1 MDEAILDVVV
11 IGAGTAGLSAL
22 REIRKRSDR
31 FVLIDDGKWGTTCA
45 RVGCMPSK
53 ALIEAANAFH
63 RRNDFDAFGIRG
75 AESLR
80 IDVPAVLA
88 RVRAL
93 RDQFVAGVRKVSDGL
108 GERAITGRARI
119 VAPDCVEVNGRQLRT
134 RRIVVATGSEPV
146 VPPPWRALG
155 DRLLTTDTLF
165 DRTDLPARIA
175 VVGMGAVGAE
185 IAQALSRLGVAVT
198 AFGSSELL
206 AGLSDPA
213 VNAALLASL
222 RQEFPVHVGAPA
234 VVSEAD
240 DGSVRVSNGRQEARV
255 DAVLAALGRRPVLA
269 GLGLDA
275 LGIPLDEHG
284 VPGVDPATMRVGAL
298 QLFVAGDANA
308 QSPLQHEAADE
319 GHIAGLIA
327 SATAA
332 RRFRRRVPLSIVFC
346 DPEVAVVGRRFSQ
359 LDAGNVLVGEYRFER
374 QGRARIEQRAR
385 GVLRVYAARGI
396 GLLLGAELCAPGGAH
411 LAHLLALAM
420 ERTLTVHDLLRMPF
434 YHPVL
439 EEGLRSAL
447 RELAS
452 QLPPC
457 SDSDLAGCGP
467 IGADALE

>member
-1 MDEAILDVVV
+1 MLDVVV
-11 IGAGTAGLSAL
+11 IGAGTAGLAAL
-22 REIRKRSDR
+22 REVRRRSER
-31 FVLIDDGKWGTTCA
+31 FVLIDDGRWGTTCA

-63 RRNDFDAFGIRG
+63 RRHDFGVFGIRG
-75 AESLR
+75 AEALR
-80 IDVPAVLA
+80 ADVPAVLA

-119 VAPDCVEVNGRQLRT
+119 VAPDCVEVNGRRLRA
-134 RRIVVATGSEPV
+134 RRIIVATGSEPV
-146 VPPPWRALG
+146 VPAPWRALG
-155 DRLLTTDTLF
+155 DRIVTTDTLF
-165 DRTDLPARIA
+165 ERADLPARIA
-175 VVGMGAVGAE
+175 VVGMGAIGTE

-198 AFGSSELL
+198 AFGSGELL
-206 AGLSDPA
+206 AGLSDPG

-222 RQEFPVHVGAPA
+222 RQEFAVHVGSPA
-234 VVSEAD
+234 VVSEAG
-240 DGSVRVSNGRQEARV
+240 DGSVRVSNGRHEVQV

-269 GLGLDA
+269 GLGLDV
-275 LGIPLDEHG
+275 LGVPLDEHG
-284 VPGVDPATMRVGAL
+284 VPSVDPTTMRVGAL
-298 QLFVAGDANA
+298 QVFVVGDANA
-308 QSPLQHEAADE
+308 QVPLQHEAADE

-327 SATAA
+327 GGAAT

-359 LDAGNVLVGEYRFER
+359 LDANDVLVGEYRFER
-374 QGRARIEQRAR
+374 QGRARIEQHAR

-396 GLLLGAELCAPGGAH
+396 GLLLGAELCAPAGAH

-447 RELAS
+447 RDLAS

-457 SDSDLAGCGP
+457 GESDLAGCGP
-467 IGADALE
+467 IGADAIE

>member
-1 MDEAILDVVV
+1 MDEAILDIVV
-11 IGAGTAGLSAL
+11 IGAGTAGLAAL
-22 REIRKRSDR
+22 REIRKRSER
-31 FVLIDDGKWGTTCA
+31 FALIDDGKWGTTCA

-63 RRNDFDAFGIRG
+63 RRRDFDTFGIRG

-80 IDVPAVLA
+80 ADVPAVLA

-93 RDQFVAGVRKVSDGL
+93 RDQFVSGVRKLTDGL

-119 VAPDCVEVNGRQLRT
+119 VAPDCVEVNGRRLRA
-134 RRIVVATGSEPV
+134 RRIIVATGSEPV

-155 DRLLTTDTLF
+155 DRLLTTDDLF
-165 DRTDLPARIA
+165 ERVDLPARIA

-185 IAQALSRLGVAVT
+185 IAQALSRLGIEVT
-198 AFGSSELL
+198 AFGSSELA
-206 AGLSDPA
+206 AGLSDPQ

-234 VVSEAD
+234 VVSAAD
-240 DGSVRVSNGRQEARV
+240 DGSVRVSNGRQEVQV

-269 GLGLDA
+269 GLGLET
-275 LGIPLDEHG
+275 LGVALDEN
-284 VPGVDPATMRVGAL
+284 VV
-298 QLFVAGDANA
+298 GDANA
-308 QSPLQHEAADE
+308 QAPLQHEAADE

-327 SATAA
+327 SGAVT

-359 LDAGNVLVGEYRFER
+359 LDASDVLVGEYRFER

-396 GLLLGAELCAPGGAH
+396 GLLLGAELCAPAGAH

-434 YHPVL
+434 YHPML

-457 SDSDLAGCGP
+457 SESDLAGCGP
-467 IGADALE
+467 IGADAIE